1 MKKYD
6 VIIIGGGPA
15 GMMAGIQASL
25 GGASVLLLEKNE
37 KLGKKLF
44 LTGKG
49 RCNLTNADF
58 DVESFVKKIDNGKFL
73 KPALYNFGVKEVMDF
88 FEKRKVYL
96 KTERGNRV
104 FPKSD
109 KSSDV
114 IRALARTLE
123 ENKVE
128 VRLETEVNFII
139 VEKKRIKKIILA
151 NESEEELEAD
161 KYIIATG
168 GKSYPLTGSTG
179 DGYNWLEEMGHK
191 IIKTRPGLV
200 PIIVK
205 ETWLSEL
212 EGLSLKNVEISLYN
226 NKKKIASKFGEAIF
240 TSNGLSGPII
250 LELSKEIGECLG
262 ELRID
267 FKPAL
272 SFDELDKRIQ
282 KDFLEF
288 DNKKF
293 KNSLDSLLPSKLIP
307 IIIRLS
313 KIDPE
318 KKVNSITKEERR
330 TLLHLLKEFKLH
342 IKELESFSRA
352 VVTIGGVDLKEV
364 DSKTMQSKIISNL
377 YLAGEVLNIDGPTGG
392 YNLQI
397 AWTTGA
403 LAGMI

>member
-6 VIIIGGGPA
+6 VIIIGGGSA
-15 GMMAGIQASL
+15 GMMAGIEASRK
-25 GGASVLLLEKNE
+25 GASVLLLEKNE

-58 DVESFVKKIDNGKFL
+58 DVESFIKKINNGKFL
-73 KPALYNFGVKEVMDF
+73 KPALYNFGVKDVMDF
-88 FEKRKVYL
+88 FEKKKVYL

-114 IRALARTLE
+114 IRALVKTLE
-123 ENKVE
+123 ERKVE
-128 VRLETEVNFII
+128 VRLETEVGAVI
-139 VEKKRIKKIILA
+139 VEGKRIKKIILA
-151 NESEEELEAD
+151 NEKEEELEAD
-161 KYIIATG
+161 KYIITTG

-179 DGYNWLEEMGHK
+179 DAYDWLEKMGHK
-191 IIKTRPGLV
+191 IIETRPGLV

-205 ETWLSEL
+205 EEWIKEL
-212 EGLSLKNVEISLYN
+212 EGLSLKNVEIGLYS
-226 NKKKIASKFGEAIF
+226 KEKKIASKFGEAIF

-250 LELSKEIGECLG
+250 LDLSKKIGEHLG

-282 KDFLEF
+282 KDFKEF

-293 KNSLDSLLPSKLIP
+293 KNSLNSLLPQRLIS
-307 IIIRLS
+307 IIISLS

-318 KKVNSITKEERR
+318 KKVNSITKEERKI
-330 TLLHLLKEFKLH
+330 LLHLLKEFKLQA
-342 IKELESFSRA
+342 KELESFSRA

-364 DSKTMQSKIISNL
+364 EAKTMQS
-377 YLAGEVLNIDGPTGG
+377 
-392 YNLQI
+392 
-397 AWTTGA
+397 
-403 LAGMI
+403 